1 LAEGLEFLKNAVAE
15 IERLSMQPTV
25 GEALLD
31 QLTDCMHASCGLSAM
46 FFKYMQ
52 DGVSSEKFYEEY
64 GYGYMFST
72 FDSAPDDEELAF
84 VDTVDSEPDQAH

>member
-1 LAEGLEFLKNAVAE
+1 
-15 IERLSMQPTV
+15 MQPTV